1 MSNRRRRITSKPSR
15 YAIVAQEY
23 LEHAE
28 ALWTKADFDTAVRD
42 DVAVGLAYII
52 RAAFDCQALDF
63 NLQGLEFSLYI
74 EQKTA
79 EWFRK
84 REFSEWFCLAA
95 ASGFNTSRPRSI
107 DDWRFQPVRI
117 KRKRSKTVKVERS
130 KTRRKDPKPTE
141 AKK

>member
-1 MSNRRRRITSKPSR
+1 MTRRRRIRVPSKPTR
-15 YAIVAQEY
+15 YAIIAQEY

-28 ALWTKADFDTAVRD
+28 ALWVKADFDTAVRD

-52 RAAFDCQALDF
+52 RAAFDCQALDY

-107 DDWRFQPVRI
+107 DDYRFLPVR
-117 KRKRSKTVKVERS
+117 RKRSKAPSVERS
-130 KTRRKDPKPTE
+130 KTRRKEPKP
-141 AKK
+141 AKAKP